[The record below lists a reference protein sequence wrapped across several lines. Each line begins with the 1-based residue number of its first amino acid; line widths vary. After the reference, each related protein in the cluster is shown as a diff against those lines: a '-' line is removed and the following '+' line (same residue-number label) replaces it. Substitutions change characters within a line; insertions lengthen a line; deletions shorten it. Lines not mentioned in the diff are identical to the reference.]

1 MRRSGFTLVELM
13 IVMAIIVV
21 AILGFVFGLGVSVQE
36 VSASKQSYMA
46 LNAARSKIE
55 ELKGE
60 RFRGLY
66 ADYGPGTTSETFAVT
81 FEEEGKTFLLEPA
94 AGGNAGRITFYT
106 DETAIPASFQWETQY
121 DLNGDGDLADVDVAA
136 DYKILPVM
144 VSISWE
150 DSYGARVEEVRTI
163 LFDPKYPKTL
173 D

>member
-1 MRRSGFTLVELM
+1 MNRSGFTLVELM
-13 IVMAIIVV
+13 IVMAILVV
-21 AILGFVFGLGVSVQE
+21 AILGFVFGLGVSIQE

-60 RFRGLY
+60 KFRYLY
-66 ADYGPGTTSETFAVT
+66 TDFGPGSAGQTFAVT
-81 FEEEGKTFLLEPA
+81 YEEEGKTFVLEPQG
-94 AGGNAGRITFYT
+94 GGNGGTITFYT
-106 DETAIPASFQWETQY
+106 DETSIPASFEWETTY
-121 DLNGDGDLADVDVAA
+121 DLNGDGDSADADVSSN
-136 DYKILPVM
+136 YKILPVM
-144 VSISWE
+144 ISIAWE